1 MTNRFSK
8 MLHTT
13 ADRMAKPVDNA
24 YLACIRFT
32 FGMLLAWLLLRFIWA
47 DIPRT
52 MFIDPEFHFSYRWF
66 EWISPP
72 AGAGMYVLLFVLL
85 ICAVCIAI
93 GLAYRVAIWVFFV
106 GWTYFFLMEPA
117 YYLNHFYMV
126 GLLAFLL
133 GVMPAHAA
141 GSIDAL
147 LRPKL
152 RATTAPAWTIWAIRA
167 QIGIVYFFAG
177 VTKLHPDW
185 LSGDVLGTAIDSWT
199 HAEAVFDMLGKENVV
214 WMMSYGGLV
223 LDLTIVPGLLW
234 RRTRWLYVIVTGFFQ
249 LSNAMLFTIDIFPPM
264 AFALTLSYFDPGWP
278 RTLLQRL
285 TVTSNAGTQSTRPQD
300 PPKANAPVA
309 LTVVLGL
316 FFAVQIVVPFRHLAY
331 SGDHNWTEEG
341 HQFSWNLMS
350 RVKVGQIAF
359 IATEPASGRNW
370 RFDPGNYLN
379 PRQVRSMA
387 TDPQLI
393 LQFARFVA
401 ARMRETGIDGVEV
414 RAFSK
419 VSLNGRPAQF
429 FIDPERDLL
438 AIRPWQRTSGWVMP
452 LNPKSP
458 RTD

>member
-1 MTNRFSK
+1 
-8 MLHTT
+8 
-13 ADRMAKPVDNA
+13 MAKPVDNA
-24 YLACIRFT
+24 YLACLRFM
-32 FGMLLAWLLLRFIWA
+32 FGTLLAWLLLRFIWA

-72 AGAGMYVLLFVLL
+72 PGAGMYVLLFVLL

-106 GWTYFFLMEPA
+106 GWTYFFLLEPA

-133 GVMPAHAA
+133 GLMPAHAA

-147 LRPKL
+147 LRPNL
-152 RATTAPAWTIWAIRA
+152 RSTTAPAWTIWAIRA

-185 LSGDVLGTAIDSWT
+185 LSGDVLGTAIHSWT
-199 HAEAVFDMLGKENVV
+199 NAEAVFNLLGKENVV
-214 WMMSYGGLV
+214 WIMSYGGLV

-234 RRTRWLYVIVTGFFQ
+234 RRTRWAYVIVTGSFQ
-249 LSNAMLFTIDIFPPM
+249 ISNATLFTIDIFPPM

-278 RTLLQRL
+278 RALAKRL
-285 TVTSNAGTQSTRPQD
+285 HLTRRVQTNSTGPKDPRTQVTKST
-300 PPKANAPVA
+300 PPFVLPLFLVA
-309 LTVVLGL
+309 
-316 FFAVQIVVPFRHLAY
+316 FFAVQIIVPLRHLAY

-370 RFDPGNYLN
+370 RFDPEHYLN
-379 PRQVRSMA
+379 PRQVRSLA

-393 LQFARFVA
+393 LQFAHFVEE
-401 ARMRETGIDGVEV
+401 RMRETGFKDVEV
-414 RAFSK
+414 RAFTK
-419 VSLNGRPAQF
+419 VSLNGRPSQHL
-429 FIDPERDLL
+429 IDPDRDLL
-438 AIRPWQRTSGWVMP
+438 TIRPWQRTEGWVVP
-452 LNPKSP
+452 LAPKRPTS
-458 RTD
+458 D